1 MSLPVSENSDLFSN
15 TPLTLG
21 VNLLRALPI
30 LAFEEVLKSLSKG
43 IRVTRLGEC
52 ESGKDVEPGGST
64 HGHREDTKAE

>member
-30 LAFEEVLKSLSKG
+30 LAFDEALKSLSRG
-43 IRVTRLGEC
+43 IRVTRLGE
-52 ESGKDVEPGGST
+52 
-64 HGHREDTKAE
+64 